1 MGTGMAWGGIGTA
14 VGRSALRQSE
24 QRLKRLQRSTEVEE
38 RAGLGLEP
46 GCHSWSGA
54 GLRLQQ
60 RASVPPPPGPQS
72 ALNPSS
78 GSFDERRCAAL
89 SHRYVALMERL
100 KPLGYNPAVH
110 PALAESLVN
119 TYGILRELPEPPGP
133 PPGPAVL
140 RHAVLAA
147 LPPALRADALV
158 LLECLRELAREDGK
172 PLFLA

>member
-1 MGTGMAWGGIGTA
+1 MERRRAAPPAT
-14 VGRSALRQSE
+14 
-24 QRLKRLQRSTEVEE
+24 RLCPS
-38 RAGLGLEP
+38 
-46 GCHSWSGA
+46 
-54 GLRLQQ
+54 
-60 RASVPPPPGPQS
+60 PPGPQS

>member
-1 MGTGMAWGGIGTA
+1 
-14 VGRSALRQSE
+14 
-24 QRLKRLQRSTEVEE
+24 
-38 RAGLGLEP
+38 
-46 GCHSWSGA
+46 
-54 GLRLQQ
+54 
-60 RASVPPPPGPQS
+60 
-72 ALNPSS
+72 
-78 GSFDERRCAAL
+78 
-89 SHRYVALMERL
+89 MERL

-172 PLFLA
+172 PLFLP